1 MTVTG
6 PIGRAERRR
15 VVVVITGR
23 VQGVGFRWSCRREAE
38 RLGVG
43 GWVRNRLDG
52 TVEAAFEGEASAVG
66 AMVAWCRTGPDDAFV
81 SHVVEEDEELEGERS
96 FRIVH

>member
-1 MTVTG
+1 M
-6 PIGRAERRR
+6 
-15 VVVVITGR
+15 VVVVTGR

-38 RLGVG
+38 RLGLD
-43 GWVRNRLDG
+43 GWVRNRHDG

-66 AMVAWCRTGPDDAFV
+66 AMLDWCRTGPEGAFV
-81 SHVVEEDEELEGERS
+81 SHVVEEDEELEGERG